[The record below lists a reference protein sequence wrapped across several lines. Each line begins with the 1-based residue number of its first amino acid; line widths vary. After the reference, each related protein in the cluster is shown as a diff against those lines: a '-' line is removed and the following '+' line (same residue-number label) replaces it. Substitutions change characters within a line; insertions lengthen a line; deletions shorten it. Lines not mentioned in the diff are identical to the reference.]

1 MKQASFSDLG
11 QPTYNVVIYDN
22 RLSSHPRGPSLIR
35 MLLCFGK
42 SRAWASLPF
51 HCAKTV
57 SELDP
62 FHPTNLLFERK
73 QIAQIIVTIRNS
85 RNSIDRLEPISL
97 PCAQRLA
104 TFRRKIRFPCKIDH
118 PYAVSRTTKMPGGR
132 PAGHSSNWFWGGSR
146 FQFLRS
152 ANTVPRWCRLSAITP
167 NPTHRFI
174 PLSPL

>member
-104 TFRRKIRFPCKIDH
+104 SHPRPRPKARKCELGVTEASIYSEAATWEDKPAGGLPIRRKAGSL
-118 PYAVSRTTKMPGGR
+118 PYFSSSDFRWSISRRK
-132 PAGHSSNWFWGGSR
+132 
-146 FQFLRS
+146 
-152 ANTVPRWCRLSAITP
+152 
-167 NPTHRFI
+167 
-174 PLSPL
+174 